1 MKDSKSKSKPSKKS
15 RTLSNTLDYR
25 QSREYYGV
33 IKRGKIEEF
42 EPGNP
47 VIYGLN
53 EVDVLRHHYPRA
65 KVVKMR
71 MTIEVIA
78 EVTL

>member
-1 MKDSKSKSKPSKKS
+1 MSTKKSK
-15 RTLSNTLDYR
+15 TEYLDYT

-33 IKRGKIEEF
+33 VRKGKIEEF

-47 VIYGLN
+47 VIYKPN
-53 EVDVLRHHYPRA
+53 EIDALRRDYPRA

-71 MTIEVIA
+71 LTVQVIA
-78 EVTL
+78 EVIL